1 MIRRAPRATRTSP
14 LFPYPTLFGSDA
26 GVRYEHGRQSVTG
39 VDVYSTGVTPSQ
51 QIREEYW
58 LPAATLTV
66 EAAKDVQL
74 RLSASKTI
82 ARPQFRELIAQPYV
96 DIESNRFY
104 RGNPFLK
111 DSELWNADVR
121 GDWYM
126 GRDERLPAAARSAR
140 RRVGKEWDGKCGFG
154 GWPLH

>member
-1 MIRRAPRATRTSP
+1 MRI
-14 LFPYPTLFGSDA
+14 SDWSSD
-26 GVRYEHGRQSVTG
+26 VCSSDL

-66 EAAKDVQL
+66 EAAKDAQL

-121 GDWYM
+121 GEWYM
-126 GRDERLPAAARSAR
+126 GRDERRSEEHTSETP
-140 RRVGKEWDGKCGFG
+140 VTNS
-154 GWPLH
+154 H

>member
-1 MIRRAPRATRTSP
+1 MRI
-14 LFPYPTLFGSDA
+14 SDWSSD
-26 GVRYEHGRQSVTG
+26 VCSSDL

-74 RLSASKTI
+74 RLRASKTI

-96 DIESNRFY
+96 EIESNRFY
-104 RGNPFLK
+104 RGNPSLH
-111 DSELWNADVR
+111 EYEMWNADVR
-121 GDWYM
+121 GEWYM
-126 GRDERLPAAARSAR
+126 GRDRKKGEE
-140 RRVGKEWDGKCGFG
+140 GKGVVVVV
-154 GWPLH
+154 

>member
-1 MIRRAPRATRTSP
+1 MRI
-14 LFPYPTLFGSDA
+14 SDWSSD
-26 GVRYEHGRQSVTG
+26 VCSSDL

-104 RGNPFLK
+104 RGHPFLK

-121 GDWYM
+121 GEWYM
-126 GRDERLPAAARSAR
+126 GRDEIGGASCRE
-140 RRVGKEWDGKCGFG
+140 RVGQYV
-154 GWPLH
+154 